1 MFLEGLKDSIGALLQ
16 EESSQGTQPLS
27 YLRHG
32 YHVASL
38 NTSPYL
44 NESQIYTKNKKNLV
58 LPICFSR
65 SPGAG
70 LKGLFRFVESSV
82 RQNGGRDDG
91 ESWGPPV
98 LLIDDLS
105 VLLSLG
111 VTVGAIL
118 DFTLYCQATVC
129 SELQVS
135 QCFWVSA

>member
-1 MFLEGLKDSIGALLQ
+1 M
-16 EESSQGTQPLS
+16 
-27 YLRHG
+27 LRIS
-32 YHVASL
+32 SL
-38 NTSPYL
+38 NTFFYIPL
-44 NESQIYTKNKKNLV
+44 RLSQIYKEKRLV
-58 LPICFSR
+58 LLFCCSR
-65 SPGAG
+65 SPAAG

-82 RQNGGRDDG
+82 RQTGGRDDG

-135 QCFWVSA
+135 QCFWFNNARLLI